1 VGKSRRGDKEFTR
14 EQKLVHE
21 NKRLKKELAQLRK
34 QLARIDL
41 DRYDTVR
48 EMIEEHY
55 QEDKAQQG
63 QEILE
68 NLKKTWA
75 CKECSDGHLEIFLY
89 NKVGTTWYYRI
100 CSNAP
105 KCKNRT
111 LAQKYSPE
119 VKGIIKNS

>member
-1 VGKSRRGDKEFTR
+1 VGKSRRGNKEITR

-41 DRYDTVR
+41 DRYDTVK
-48 EMIEEHY
+48 EMIQEHY
-55 QEDKAQQG
+55 QEDRAQEG
-63 QEILE
+63 LDILE

-75 CKECSDGHLEIFLY
+75 CKECSDGYLQIFLY
-89 NKVGTTWYYRI
+89 NKVGTTWYYRV

-105 KCKNRT
+105 GCKNRT
-111 LAQKYSPE
+111 TAQKYSPE
-119 VKGIIKNS
+119 VKGIIKE